1 METYELLEQTA
12 IHSQH
17 IIQDDALNMVINS
30 EHYMSEYELD
40 KKIWDLFKEVE
51 KEIWKNKI
59 NRKYRIERIVSIEV
73 ANKRPH
79 AHILINRESF
89 SKEKLKMMIDL
100 AWKTVFGRNASD
112 FTLYYEENRSKVGAT
127 FYNNKSQ
134 LLEDSQN
141 AIASLSTFIK
151 RNADIKNQSLS
162 DERSH
167 IEKTL
172 NKTLSNETWNIL
184 VKQKKKQSNK
194 EKNRLRLERTISQN
208 RAIKKKNKHKQ
219 NNLAIV

>member
-30 EHYMSEYELD
+30 EHYMSGYELD

-112 FTLYYEENRSKVGAT
+112 FTLYYVENRSKVGST

-162 DERSH
+162 DERSR

-219 NNLAIV
+219 NNLAIA

>member
-30 EHYMSEYELD
+30 EHYMSGYELD

-51 KEIWKNKI
+51 KEIWGNKI

-100 AWKTVFGRNASD
+100 AWKTVFGRNASN
-112 FTLYYEENRSKVGAT
+112 FTLYYVENRSKVGAT

-141 AIASLSTFIK
+141 AIGSLSTFIK

-172 NKTLSNETWNIL
+172 NKTLSNKTWNIL

-219 NNLAIV
+219 NNLAIA

>member
-30 EHYMSEYELD
+30 EHYMSGYELD

-112 FTLYYEENRSKVGAT
+112 FTMYYKENRSKVGAT

-172 NKTLSNETWNIL
+172 NKTLSNKTWNIL

-194 EKNRLRLERTISQN
+194 EKNRLRLERKISQN

-219 NNLAIV
+219 NNLAIA

>member
-30 EHYMSEYELD
+30 EHYMSGYELD

-51 KEIWKNKI
+51 KEIWGNKI

-89 SKEKLKMMIDL
+89 SKEKLKLMIDL
-100 AWKTVFGRNASD
+100 AWKTVFGRNASN
-112 FTLYYEENRSKVGAT
+112 FTMYYKENRSKVGAT

-172 NKTLSNETWNIL
+172 NKTLSNKTWNIL
-184 VKQKKKQSNK
+184 VKQKKKQ
-194 EKNRLRLERTISQN
+194 
-208 RAIKKKNKHKQ
+208 
-219 NNLAIV
+219 

>member
-30 EHYMSEYELD
+30 EHYMSGYELD

-112 FTLYYEENRSKVGAT
+112 FTLYYVENRSKVGST

-219 NNLAIV
+219 NNLAIA

>member
-30 EHYMSEYELD
+30 EHYMSGYELD

-89 SKEKLKMMIDL
+89 SKEKLKLLINL
-100 AWKTVFGRNASD
+100 AWKTVFRRNASD
-112 FTLYYEENRSKVGAT
+112 FTLYYKENRSKVGAT

-134 LLEDSQN
+134 LLEDGQN
-141 AIASLSTFIK
+141 AIGSLSTFIK
-151 RNADIKNQSLS
+151 RNADTKNQSLI
-162 DERSH
+162 DERSR

-208 RAIKKKNKHKQ
+208 RAIKKKNRHKQ

>member
-30 EHYMSEYELD
+30 EHYMSGYELD

-112 FTLYYEENRSKVGAT
+112 FTLYYVENRSKVGST

-162 DERSH
+162 DERSR

-172 NKTLSNETWNIL
+172 NKTLSNKTWNIL

-219 NNLAIV
+219 NNLAIA

>member
-30 EHYMSEYELD
+30 EHYMSGYELD

-51 KEIWKNKI
+51 KEIWGNKI

-100 AWKTVFGRNASD
+100 AWKTVFGRNASN
-112 FTLYYEENRSKVGAT
+112 FTLYYVENRSKVGAT

-162 DERSH
+162 DERSR

-172 NKTLSNETWNIL
+172 NKTLSNKTWNIL

-194 EKNRLRLERTISQN
+194 EKNRLRLERTVSQN

-219 NNLAIV
+219 NNLAIA

>member
-1 METYELLEQTA
+1 
-12 IHSQH
+12 
-17 IIQDDALNMVINS
+17 
-30 EHYMSEYELD
+30 
-40 KKIWDLFKEVE
+40 
-51 KEIWKNKI
+51 
-59 NRKYRIERIVSIEV
+59 
-73 ANKRPH
+73 
-79 AHILINRESF
+79 
-89 SKEKLKMMIDL
+89 MMIDL

-112 FTLYYEENRSKVGAT
+112 FTLYYVENRSKVGST

-172 NKTLSNETWNIL
+172 NKTLSNKTWNIL

-219 NNLAIV
+219 NNLAIA

>member
-30 EHYMSEYELD
+30 EHYMSGYELD

-51 KEIWKNKI
+51 KEIWGNKI

-112 FTLYYEENRSKVGAT
+112 FTLYYVENRSKVGAT

-172 NKTLSNETWNIL
+172 NKTLSNKTWNIL

-219 NNLAIV
+219 NNLAIA

>member
-51 KEIWKNKI
+51 KEIWGNKI

-112 FTLYYEENRSKVGAT
+112 FTLYYKENRSKVGAT

-141 AIASLSTFIK
+141 AIGTLSTFIK
-151 RNADIKNQSLS
+151 RNADIKNQSLN
-162 DERSH
+162 DERSR

-172 NKTLSNETWNIL
+172 NKTLSNKTWTIL
-184 VKQKKKQSNK
+184 IKQKKKQSNK

-219 NNLAIV
+219 NNLAIA

>member
-30 EHYMSEYELD
+30 EHYMSGYELD

-112 FTLYYEENRSKVGAT
+112 FTLYYVENRSKVGAT

-172 NKTLSNETWNIL
+172 NKTLSNKTWNIL

-219 NNLAIV
+219 NNLAIA

>member
-30 EHYMSEYELD
+30 EHYMSGYELD

-100 AWKTVFGRNASD
+100 AWKTVFGRNASN
-112 FTLYYEENRSKVGAT
+112 FTRYFEENRTKVGAT

-172 NKTLSNETWNIL
+172 NKTLSNKTWNIL

-219 NNLAIV
+219 NNLAIA

>member
-17 IIQDDALNMVINS
+17 IIKDDALNMVINS
-30 EHYMSEYELD
+30 EHYMSGYELD

-51 KEIWKNKI
+51 KEIWGNKI

-112 FTLYYEENRSKVGAT
+112 FTLYYVENRSKVGST

-172 NKTLSNETWNIL
+172 NKTLSNKTWNIL

-219 NNLAIV
+219 NNLAIA

>member
-30 EHYMSEYELD
+30 EHYMSGYELD

-112 FTLYYEENRSKVGAT
+112 FTLYYVENRSKVGST

-172 NKTLSNETWNIL
+172 NKTLSNKTWNIL

-219 NNLAIV
+219 NNLAIA

>member
-12 IHSQH
+12 IHSQN
-17 IIQDDALNMVINS
+17 IIQDDAVNMVINS
-30 EHYMSEYELD
+30 EHYMSGYELD

-51 KEIWKNKI
+51 KEIWGNKI

-100 AWKTVFGRNASD
+100 AWKTVFGRNASN
-112 FTLYYEENRSKVGAT
+112 FTRYFEENRTKVGAT

-162 DERSH
+162 DERSR

-219 NNLAIV
+219 NNLAIA

>member
-1 METYELLEQTA
+1 MGGL
-12 IHSQH
+12 
-17 IIQDDALNMVINS
+17 
-30 EHYMSEYELD
+30 
-40 KKIWDLFKEVE
+40 
-51 KEIWKNKI
+51 
-59 NRKYRIERIVSIEV
+59 
-73 ANKRPH
+73 P
-79 AHILINRESF
+79 
-89 SKEKLKMMIDL
+89 IDL

-112 FTLYYEENRSKVGAT
+112 FTLYYVENRSKVGST

-172 NKTLSNETWNIL
+172 NKTLSNKTWNIL

-219 NNLAIV
+219 NNLAIA

>member
-1 METYELLEQTA
+1 
-12 IHSQH
+12 
-17 IIQDDALNMVINS
+17 
-30 EHYMSEYELD
+30 MSGYELD

-59 NRKYRIERIVSIEV
+59 NRKYIIERIVSIEV

-112 FTLYYEENRSKVGAT
+112 FTLYYVENRSKVGST

-134 LLEDSQN
+134 LLEDSHN

-172 NKTLSNETWNIL
+172 NKTLSNKTWNIL

-219 NNLAIV
+219 NNLAIA

>member
-30 EHYMSEYELD
+30 EHYMSGYELD

-51 KEIWKNKI
+51 KEIWGNKI

-112 FTLYYEENRSKVGAT
+112 FTLYYVENRSKVGST

-172 NKTLSNETWNIL
+172 NKTLSNKTWNIL

-219 NNLAIV
+219 NNLAIA

>member
-1 METYELLEQTA
+1 MGGL
-12 IHSQH
+12 
-17 IIQDDALNMVINS
+17 
-30 EHYMSEYELD
+30 
-40 KKIWDLFKEVE
+40 
-51 KEIWKNKI
+51 
-59 NRKYRIERIVSIEV
+59 
-73 ANKRPH
+73 P
-79 AHILINRESF
+79 
-89 SKEKLKMMIDL
+89 IDL

-112 FTLYYEENRSKVGAT
+112 FTLYYVENRSKVGST

-219 NNLAIV
+219 NNLAIA

>member
-30 EHYMSEYELD
+30 EHYMSGYELD

-112 FTLYYEENRSKVGAT
+112 FTLYYVENRSKVGST

-141 AIASLSTFIK
+141 AIGSLSTFIK

-172 NKTLSNETWNIL
+172 NKTLSNKTWNIL

-219 NNLAIV
+219 NNLAIA

>member
-30 EHYMSEYELD
+30 EHYMSGYELD

-100 AWKTVFGRNASD
+100 AWKTVFGRNASN
-112 FTLYYEENRSKVGAT
+112 FTLYYVENRSKVGAT

-141 AIASLSTFIK
+141 AIGSLSTFIK

-162 DERSH
+162 DERSR

-194 EKNRLRLERTISQN
+194 EKNRLRLERTVSQN

-219 NNLAIV
+219 NNLAIA

>member
-59 NRKYRIERIVSIEV
+59 NRKNRIERIVSIEI
-73 ANKRPH
+73 ANKRTH
-79 AHILINRESF
+79 AHILINRGSF
-89 SKEKLKMMIDL
+89 SREKLKMIIDL
-100 AWKTVFGRNASD
+100 AWKTVFGRNASN
-112 FTLYYEENRSKVGAT
+112 FTRYFEENRTKVGAS

-141 AIASLSTFIK
+141 AIGSLSTFIK
-151 RNADIKNQSLS
+151 RNADIKNQSLI
-162 DERSH
+162 DERSR

-172 NKTLSNETWNIL
+172 NKTLSNKTWNIL

-194 EKNRLRLERTISQN
+194 EKNRLRLERKISQN
-208 RAIKKKNKHKQ
+208 RAIKKKNKHNQ
-219 NNLAIV
+219 NNLAIA

>member
-30 EHYMSEYELD
+30 EHYMSGYELD

-89 SKEKLKMMIDL
+89 SKEKLKLMIDL
-100 AWKTVFGRNASD
+100 AWKTVFGRNASN
-112 FTLYYEENRSKVGAT
+112 FTRYFEENRTKVGAT

-134 LLEDSQN
+134 LLKDSQN
-141 AIASLSTFIK
+141 AIGSLSTFIK
-151 RNADIKNQSLS
+151 YDADLRNQSLS

-172 NKTLSNETWNIL
+172 NKTLSNKTWNIL

-219 NNLAIV
+219 NNLAIA

>member
-30 EHYMSEYELD
+30 EHYMSGYELD
-40 KKIWDLFKEVE
+40 KKIWDFFKEVE

-89 SKEKLKMMIDL
+89 SKEKLKLMIDL
-100 AWKTVFGRNASD
+100 AWKMVFGRNASN
-112 FTLYYEENRSKVGAT
+112 FTRYFEENRTKVGAT

-134 LLEDSQN
+134 LLKDSQN
-141 AIASLSTFIK
+141 AIGSLSTFIK
-151 RNADIKNQSLS
+151 YDADLRNQSLS

-172 NKTLSNETWNIL
+172 NKTLSNNTWNIL

-219 NNLAIV
+219 NNLAIA

>member
-30 EHYMSEYELD
+30 EHYMSGYELD
-40 KKIWDLFKEVE
+40 KKIWDFFKEVE

-112 FTLYYEENRSKVGAT
+112 FTLYYVENRSKVGST

-162 DERSH
+162 DERSR

-219 NNLAIV
+219 NNLAIA

>member
-30 EHYMSEYELD
+30 EHYMSGYELD

-100 AWKTVFGRNASD
+100 AWKTVFGRNASN
-112 FTLYYEENRSKVGAT
+112 FTRYFEENRTKVGAT

-141 AIASLSTFIK
+141 AIGSLSTFIK

-172 NKTLSNETWNIL
+172 NKTLSNKTWNIL

-219 NNLAIV
+219 NNLAIA

>member
-30 EHYMSEYELD
+30 EHYMSGYELD

-112 FTLYYEENRSKVGAT
+112 FTLYYVENRSKVGST

-162 DERSH
+162 DKRSH

-172 NKTLSNETWNIL
+172 NKTLSNKTWNIL

-194 EKNRLRLERTISQN
+194 EKSRLRLERTISQN

-219 NNLAIV
+219 NNLAIA

>member
-100 AWKTVFGRNASD
+100 AWKTVFGRNASN
-112 FTLYYEENRSKVGAT
+112 FTRYFEENRTKVGAT

-141 AIASLSTFIK
+141 AIGSLSTFIK

-172 NKTLSNETWNIL
+172 NKTLSNKTWNIL

-219 NNLAIV
+219 NNLAIA

>member
-30 EHYMSEYELD
+30 EHYMSGYELD

-51 KEIWKNKI
+51 KEIWGNKI

-112 FTLYYEENRSKVGAT
+112 FTLYYVENRSKVGST

-162 DERSH
+162 DERSR

-219 NNLAIV
+219 NNLAIA

>member
-17 IIQDDALNMVINS
+17 IIQDDAVNMVINS
-30 EHYMSEYELD
+30 EHYMSGYELD

-51 KEIWKNKI
+51 KEIWGNKI

-100 AWKTVFGRNASD
+100 AWKTVFGRNASN
-112 FTLYYEENRSKVGAT
+112 FTRYFEENRTKVGAT

-162 DERSH
+162 DERSR

-219 NNLAIV
+219 NNLAIA

>member
-51 KEIWKNKI
+51 KEIWGNKI

-100 AWKTVFGRNASD
+100 AWKTVFGRNASN
-112 FTLYYEENRSKVGAT
+112 FTRYFEENRTKVGAT

-219 NNLAIV
+219 NNLAIA

>member
-30 EHYMSEYELD
+30 EHYMSGYELD

-112 FTLYYEENRSKVGAT
+112 FTLYYVENRSKVGAT

-141 AIASLSTFIK
+141 AIGTLSTFIK
-151 RNADIKNQSLS
+151 RNADIKNQSLN
-162 DERSH
+162 DERSR

-172 NKTLSNETWNIL
+172 NKTLSNKTWTIL
-184 VKQKKKQSNK
+184 IKQKKKQSNK

-219 NNLAIV
+219 NNLAIA

>member
-30 EHYMSEYELD
+30 EHYMSGYELD

-89 SKEKLKMMIDL
+89 SKEKLKMMINL

-112 FTLYYEENRSKVGAT
+112 FTLYYVENRSKVGAT

-141 AIASLSTFIK
+141 AIGTLSTFIK
-151 RNADIKNQSLS
+151 RNADIKNQSLN
-162 DERSH
+162 DERSR

-172 NKTLSNETWNIL
+172 NKTLSNKTWTIL
-184 VKQKKKQSNK
+184 IKQKKKQSNK

-219 NNLAIV
+219 NNLAIA

>member
-30 EHYMSEYELD
+30 EHYMSGYELD

-100 AWKTVFGRNASD
+100 AWKTVFGRNASN
-112 FTLYYEENRSKVGAT
+112 FTRYFEENRTKVGAT

-162 DERSH
+162 DERSR

-219 NNLAIV
+219 NNLAIA

>member
-30 EHYMSEYELD
+30 EHYMSGYELD

-51 KEIWKNKI
+51 KEIWGNKI

-100 AWKTVFGRNASD
+100 AWKTVFGRNASN
-112 FTLYYEENRSKVGAT
+112 FTLYYVENRSKVGAT

-141 AIASLSTFIK
+141 AIGSLSTFIK

-162 DERSH
+162 DERSR

-194 EKNRLRLERTISQN
+194 EKNRLRLERTVSQN

-219 NNLAIV
+219 NNLAIA

>member
-12 IHSQH
+12 IHSQN
-17 IIQDDALNMVINS
+17 IIQDDAVNMVINS
-30 EHYMSEYELD
+30 EHYMSGYELD

-51 KEIWKNKI
+51 KEIWGNKI

-89 SKEKLKMMIDL
+89 SKEKLKLMIDL

-112 FTLYYEENRSKVGAT
+112 FTLYYVENRSKVGST

-172 NKTLSNETWNIL
+172 NKTLSNKTWNIL

-219 NNLAIV
+219 NNLAIA

>member
-12 IHSQH
+12 IHSQN
-17 IIQDDALNMVINS
+17 IIQDDAVNMVINS
-30 EHYMSEYELD
+30 EHYMSGYELD

-51 KEIWKNKI
+51 KEIWGNKI

-100 AWKTVFGRNASD
+100 AWKTVFGRNASN
-112 FTLYYEENRSKVGAT
+112 FTRYFEENRSKVGAT

-162 DERSH
+162 DERSR

-219 NNLAIV
+219 NNLAIA